1 MELRGYYRVWR
12 NFMALWGGRFSTGPD
27 EAFKQFNDSLPF
39 DYQLAEQDIIGS
51 VACAGAL
58 EQVSV
63 LSSDEHKK
71 LVSALY
77 ELLEEVKADP
87 MAVATSGAEDIHS
100 HVEAALIEKVGDLAK
115 KLHTG
120 RSRNDQVAT
129 DFRLWCRDTADHIL
143 KAIAQLKAEFIGLA
157 ERELG
162 TILPGYTHL
171 QRAQP
176 VLFSHWCMAYVEML
190 ERDESRLQ
198 DAQARMNYCPLGSG
212 ALAGTAY
219 PIDRHALA
227 QGLGFTGAT
236 KNSLDGVSDRDFV
249 VELLSCASISMINLS
264 RMSEDLIFY
273 NSGEAGFIEL
283 ADNVTSGSSLM
294 PQKKNPDAL
303 ELIRGKTGR
312 VFGAFSAMMMTLKAL
327 PLAYNKDMQEDKE
340 GIFDAMP
347 TWLACIHMAQACIK
361 GIKVKADKTLAAAKG
376 GHANATELA
385 DYLVAKGVPFREGH
399 HIVGVL
405 VQLAISEGKTL
416 EELSLEQYKSVNPVF
431 EDDVYPVLE
440 IDACIKARQA
450 LGGTSLEQV
459 SKAVKDAKKKQ
470 QITVRDA
477 NLDDV
482 EEIAKLVQHWATVGE
497 NLPRAKSDMVHS
509 INEFAVTEINGKVS
523 GCASLYIYDT
533 GLAEIRSLGIDPK
546 SAVTGQGRELVE
558 HLLVKAKKLALN
570 RVIVLTRVPDFF
582 ENQRFSFCSK
592 ESLPE
597 KVMKDCELCLRKENC
612 DEVAMEYMLKPSN
625 SMEIPCKNV
634 A

>member
-1 MELRGYYRVWR
+1 
-12 NFMALWGGRFSTGPD
+12 MALWGGRFSTGPD

-51 VACAGAL
+51 VAWAGAL
-58 EQVSV
+58 EQVNV
-63 LSSDEHKK
+63 LSSDEHTK
-71 LVSALY
+71 LVAALN

-87 MAVATSGAEDIHS
+87 QAVATSGAEDIHS

-129 DFRLWCRDTADHIL
+129 DFRLWCRDTADHL
-143 KAIAQLKAEFIGLA
+143 LDAIAQLKGEFVALA

-198 DAQARMNYCPLGSG
+198 DAKARMNFCPLGSG

-219 PIDRHALA
+219 PIDRQALA
-227 QGLGFTGAT
+227 HGLGFTAAT

-249 VELLSCASISMINLS
+249 LDLLSCASISMIHLS

-340 GIFDAMP
+340 GLFDAMP

-361 GIKVKADKTLAAAKG
+361 GVKVNGDKTLAAAKG

-416 EELSLEQYKSVNPVF
+416 EELSLEQYKSVNTVF

-440 IDACIKARQA
+440 IDACIKARKA
-450 LGGTSLEQV
+450 LGGTSIEQV
-459 SKAVKDAKKKQ
+459 TNAVKEAKKKQ

-482 EEIAKLVQHWATVGE
+482 EAIATLIQHWATVGE

-533 GLAEIRSLGIDPK
+533 GLAEIRSLGINPQSK
-546 SAVTGQGRELVE
+546 VSGQGRQLVE
-558 HLLVKAKKLALN
+558 HLLAKAKKLALN

-582 ENQRFSFCSK
+582 EQQRFTFCSK
-592 ESLPE
+592 DSLPE

-612 DEVAMEYMLKPSN
+612 DEVAMEYILKLSTRA
-625 SMEIPCKNV
+625 EIPCKYV

>member
-1 MELRGYYRVWR
+1 
-12 NFMALWGGRFSTGPD
+12 MALWGGRFSTGPD

-51 VACAGAL
+51 VAWAGAL

-63 LSSDEHKK
+63 LSSDEHTR
-71 LVSALY
+71 LVAALN

-87 MAVATSGAEDIHS
+87 QAVATSGAEDIHS

-129 DFRLWCRDTADHIL
+129 DFRLWCRDTADHL
-143 KAIAQLKAEFIGLA
+143 LDAIAQLKGEFVALA

-198 DAQARMNYCPLGSG
+198 DAKARMNFCPLGSG

-219 PIDRHALA
+219 PIDRQALA
-227 QGLGFTGAT
+227 HGLGFTAAT

-249 VELLSCASISMINLS
+249 LDLLSCASISMIHLS

-340 GIFDAMP
+340 GLFDAMP

-361 GIKVKADKTLAAAKG
+361 GVKVNGDKTLAAAKG

-416 EELSLEQYKSVNPVF
+416 EELSLEQYKSVNTVF

-440 IDACIKARQA
+440 IDACIKARKA
-450 LGGTSLEQV
+450 LGGTSIEQV
-459 SKAVKDAKKKQ
+459 TNAVKEAKKKQ

-482 EEIAKLVQHWATVGE
+482 EAIATLIQHWATVGE

-546 SAVTGQGRELVE
+546 SAVSGQGRQLVD
-558 HLLVKAKKLALN
+558 HLLTKAKKLALN

-582 ENQRFSFCSK
+582 EQQRFTFCSK

-612 DEVAMEYMLKPSN
+612 DEVAMEYILKPSTRA
-625 SMEIPCKNV
+625 EIPCKYV